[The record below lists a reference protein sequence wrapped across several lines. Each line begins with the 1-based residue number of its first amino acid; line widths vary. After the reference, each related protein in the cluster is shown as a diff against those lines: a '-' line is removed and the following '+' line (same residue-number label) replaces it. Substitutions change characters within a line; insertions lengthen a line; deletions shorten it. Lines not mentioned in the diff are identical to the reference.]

1 MSIKNVTTDFS
12 GQIGVNPRLVRLVS
26 SDAYNTV
33 IAENYL
39 APLVRGGYVFYPT
52 DVFFISYDYPNI
64 KVGIFTV
71 TITSASITLIPFN
84 GVDPVI
90 PTNPDLTFVS
100 SVETPTVTGNFAS
113 FQDTDGTIGD
123 NGYAPSDSTSHYVSM
138 VHAPLTPVT
147 AGNFSSFYDTNGT
160 IQDSG
165 YSPTQP
171 AATKVVMFNGGTLA
185 ANYIAVFADTAGTI
199 RGSAGSNAIYPGAI
213 QAGLTGTAGSLIS
226 YPAASNNGYL
236 KLAASSSPGNYTT
249 TIQNGSMGQ
258 NTALT
263 IYDPHSVAASI
274 LTTLVIPDPGANV
287 ITFDITI
294 GHAALASGGSVNLY
308 VPFNGTSQYKIRS
321 LQINAPGTNFS
332 GGGGDRL
339 LSITDNTTVYSLIPA
354 ATLQA
359 LVNAGWGSTDLPYPA
374 SVPIN
379 TSTAAGASLV
389 AKYSGG
395 TTDYSAGSV
404 VISGMLERV
413 I

>member
-1 MSIKNVTTDFS
+1 MSILQYSTDLS
-12 GQIGVNPRLVRLVS
+12 GQTAVHPRLVRIVCNDDIDAIVS
-26 SDAYNTV
+26 PNWLAQLQTPG
-33 IAENYL
+33 YL
-39 APLVRGGYVFYPT
+39 NPAFYDT
-52 DVFFISYDYPNI
+52 DIFFIAYGDQSES
-64 KVGIFTV
+64 VGIFTATV
-71 TITSASITLIPFN
+71 SGGYITLSEFFGNDIQPS
-84 GVDPVI
+84 
-90 PTNPDLTFVS
+90 NPDLPIIA
-100 SVETPTVTGNFAS
+100 SVDSINNPVVAGHFAV
-113 FQDTDGTIGD
+113 FQDTAGTIEDG
-123 NGYAPSDSTSHYVSM
+123 
-138 VHAPLTPVT
+138 
-147 AGNFSSFYDTNGT
+147 
-160 IQDSG
+160 G

-171 AATKVVMFNGGTLA
+171 AATKVVMFNGGTIN

-199 RGSAGSNAIYPGAI
+199 RGYVGSNAIYPGTI

-226 YPAASNNGYL
+226 YPSASNNGYL

-287 ITFDITI
+287 ISFDVTI
-294 GHAALASGGSVNLY
+294 GYAALASAGSVNLY

-379 TSTAAGASLV
+379 TSTAGGASLV

-413 I
+413 M

>member
-1 MSIKNVTTDFS
+1 MSILQYSTDLA
-12 GQIGVNPRLVRLVS
+12 GQTAVHPRLVRIVCNDDVNTIVS
-26 SDAYNTV
+26 PNWLTQLQ
-33 IAENYL
+33 IPGYL
-39 APLVRGGYVFYPT
+39 NPTFYDT
-52 DVFFISYDYPNI
+52 DFFFIAHGANSES
-64 KVGIFTV
+64 VGLFTATV
-71 TITSASITLIPFN
+71 EGTDITLSEFFGDGIQPSN
-84 GVDPVI
+84 TDLPIVASVDSLGNPV
-90 PTNPDLTFVS
+90 VA
-100 SVETPTVTGNFAS
+100 GHFAV
-113 FQDTDGTIGD
+113 FQDTAGTIEDG
-123 NGYAPSDSTSHYVSM
+123 
-138 VHAPLTPVT
+138 
-147 AGNFSSFYDTNGT
+147 
-160 IQDSG
+160 G

-171 AATKVVMFNGGTLA
+171 AATKVVMFNGGTIA
-185 ANYIAVFADTAGTI
+185 ANYLAVFADTAGTI
-199 RGSAGSNAIYPGAI
+199 RGYSGSNAIYPGTI

-258 NTALT
+258 NTILT

-294 GHAALASGGSVNLY
+294 GRAALASGGSVNLY

-413 I
+413 M